1 MRYILEAQGLNK
13 TYWINKDN
21 NLNALVNVNMQISE
35 SEFVAVMGP
44 SGSGKSTLLYNIS
57 GMDRPTSG
65 KLTFQGKSIEKLSEK
80 QIAELR
86 LKDMGFI
93 FQNMHLLSNLNVYD
107 NVILPGYILKKEK
120 REVINYRA
128 KQLMKHTGIAG
139 LENND
144 ITQVSGGQLQRVAIC
159 RALINNPSIIFGD
172 EPTGALNSRFA
183 EEVMDILEEINRQG
197 TTILLATHDI
207 KVAART
213 ERVLYMSDGKLIGE
227 FYLGKLD
234 TDNRNLHQRG
244 ERLTDWLKEKGF

>member
-107 NVILPGYILKKEK
+107 NVILPGYTLKKEK

-159 RALINNPSIIFGD
+159 RALINNRYSIFGD
-172 EPTGALNSRFA
+172 E
-183 EEVMDILEEINRQG
+183 
-197 TTILLATHDI
+197 
-207 KVAART
+207 
-213 ERVLYMSDGKLIGE
+213 
-227 FYLGKLD
+227 
-234 TDNRNLHQRG
+234 
-244 ERLTDWLKEKGF
+244 LTREMTSV